1 MELPKAKIVM
11 SSGNEIVIELYPRIA
26 PNTVNSFVHCATKGY
41 YDNQLIR
48 RVVPGFVIQP
58 SYNEF
63 ENNPDC
69 MFEIEG
75 EYAMNGF
82 DNPISF
88 EKYVVAMGTEGGT
101 SASGSCFFIVVGDGN
116 EERLN
121 GKYPAFGRVV
131 EGFEE
136 LDRLCHVALKDVA
149 LPDTPNVT
157 IKEPVTAEIMKH
169 VEIIANGWEF
179 EAVKK
184 IEK

>member
-1 MELPKAKIVM
+1 MKLPVAKIVM
-11 SSGNEIVIELYPRIA
+11 SSGNEICMELYPEIA
-26 PNTVNSFVHCATKGY
+26 PNTVNSFVHCATNGY
-41 YDNQLIR
+41 YNNQMIR

-116 EERLN
+116 EEKLN
-121 GKYPAFGRVV
+121 GKY
-131 EGFEE
+131 
-136 LDRLCHVALKDVA
+136 
-149 LPDTPNVT
+149 
-157 IKEPVTAEIMKH
+157 
-169 VEIIANGWEF
+169 
-179 EAVKK
+179 
-184 IEK
+184 